1 MALKQPPLIFFVPLT
16 GSDDRTGS
24 GGLLPWELDTAG
36 DDSFLNVWSRSR
48 PSPDGG
54 GDEVETPVT
63 SEQGEETQSC
73 GLEIMRQPEQR
84 TRNEEAGQV
93 TEMQPITKQHPV
105 VEEGEVVEVD
115 GSLTVEEGE
124 DAAMALASP
133 VSDSSDYSPHL
144 SSMRIRDQ
152 SQNEDYIH
160 HDFRQILSVATDPED
175 VLEDKFSS
183 LASISKEP
191 SLASP
196 LTPRWDLDYQS
207 GETDSCHSESVA

>member
-1 MALKQPPLIFFVPLT
+1 M
-16 GSDDRTGS
+16 
-24 GGLLPWELDTAG
+24 PWELDTAG
-36 DDSFLNVWSRSR
+36 DDSFLNVWPCSR

-63 SEQGEETQSC
+63 SKQKEEMQSSR
-73 GLEIMRQPEQR
+73 LEIMRQTKQR
-84 TRNEEAGQV
+84 LRDKEMGPI
-93 TEMQPITKQHPV
+93 TELQPITKQRPV

-144 SSMRIRDQ
+144 SSVRICDQ
-152 SQNEDYIH
+152 SQIEDYIC
-160 HDFRQILSVATDPED
+160 HDFKQILSVVSDPED
-175 VLEDKFSS
+175 ASKEKFSS

-191 SLASP
+191 IPTSP
-196 LTPRWDLDYQS
+196 LTPRWDLDCRS
-207 GETDSCHSESVA
+207 GETDSCHSENVA

>member
-1 MALKQPPLIFFVPLT
+1 M
-16 GSDDRTGS
+16 
-24 GGLLPWELDTAG
+24 PWELDTAG
-36 DDSFLNVWSRSR
+36 DDSFLNVWPRSR

-63 SEQGEETQSC
+63 SKQKEETQSSR
-73 GLEIMRQPEQR
+73 LEIMRQTKQR
-84 TRNEEAGQV
+84 LRDKEVGPI
-93 TEMQPITKQHPV
+93 TELQQITKQRPV

-144 SSMRIRDQ
+144 SSVRICDQ
-152 SQNEDYIH
+152 SQIEDYIH
-160 HDFRQILSVATDPED
+160 HDFKQILSVVSDPED
-175 VLEDKFSS
+175 ALKENFSS

-191 SLASP
+191 ISTSA
-196 LTPRWDLDYQS
+196 LTPRWDLDCRS
-207 GETDSCHSESVA
+207 GETDSCHSENVA